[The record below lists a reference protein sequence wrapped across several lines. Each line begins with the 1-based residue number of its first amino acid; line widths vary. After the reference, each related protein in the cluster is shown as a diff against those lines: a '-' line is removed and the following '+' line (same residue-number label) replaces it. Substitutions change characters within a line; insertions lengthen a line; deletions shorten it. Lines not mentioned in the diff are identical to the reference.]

1 MKTQM
6 LRVLLLCLLG
16 FGSFAT
22 QAQQTIDNPIAYF
35 DFFNQE
41 HSALAQKNME
51 YLQYAV
57 HSDDLS
63 VIAEKRLA
71 LLAQVQQSQA
81 KMSQLP
87 NFASD
92 AGLKATMVDVL
103 KTYEELFEVGF
114 QEVEALKLSAQ
125 DGFNQ
130 MEKYLAAQT
139 AAEQKM
145 AGASAQLLA
154 AQQQFAKANNIQLQ
168 MEPGSVT
175 EAQQLNALNEY
186 QRNIFLRSFRVG
198 KLNAQFLLAMEEEAA
213 DQLEQIRLQLLQ
225 AANEEIPAL
234 KKVSDYNGDTA
245 YRDAVVAQLEILQA
259 LASDDYPA
267 VVKVIAKGD
276 QLSQEDVNAY
286 NTAISK
292 VNTAL
297 NPATE
302 KINIALQNLLR
313 NNVPKPALRGVK
325 QI

>member
-1 MKTQM
+1 M

-16 FGSFAT
+16 FGSFT
-22 QAQQTIDNPIAYF
+22 TKAQQTIDNPIVYF

-57 HSDDLS
+57 HSDDLN

-71 LLAQVQQSQA
+71 LLAQVQASQA
-81 KMSQLP
+81 KMDQLP
-87 NFASD
+87 DFAGD
-92 AGLKATMVDVL
+92 AGLKATMVEVL
-103 KTYEELFEVGF
+103 QTYEALFEVGF
-114 QEVEALKLSAQ
+114 QEVEMLKLSAQ
-125 DGFNQ
+125 EGFSQ

-145 AGASAQLLA
+145 AAASAKLLA

-168 MEPGSVT
+168 MEPGSAT
-175 EAQQLNALNEY
+175 EAQQLNSLNEY

-198 KLNAQFLLAMEEEAA
+198 KLNAQFLLAMEQETT
-213 DQLEQIRLQLLQ
+213 DQLEQIRQQLLQ
-225 AANEEIPAL
+225 ASNEEIPAL
-234 KKVSDYNGDTA
+234 KKVAAYNGDTA

-259 LASDDYPA
+259 LAKNDYPSL
-267 VVKVIAKGD
+267 VKVKTKGD
-276 QLSQEDVNAY
+276 QLSQEDVDAY

-292 VNTAL
+292 VNTEL

>member
-1 MKTQM
+1 MF
-6 LRVLLLCLLG
+6 RFVLLCI
-16 FGSFAT
+16 FGIGSLAT
-22 QAQQTIDNPIAYF
+22 QAQQTIDNPIVYF

-57 HSDDLS
+57 HSDDLG

-87 NFASD
+87 DFAGGD
-92 AGLKATMVDVL
+92 AGLKATMTEVL
-103 KTYEELFEVGF
+103 QTYEGLFEVGF
-114 QEVEALKLSAQ
+114 LEVEALKLSAQ

-145 AGASAQLLA
+145 AGASAKLLA
-154 AQQQFAKANNIQLQ
+154 TQQQFAKVNNILLQ

-198 KLNAQFLLAMEEEAA
+198 KLNAQFLLAMEKEGTE
-213 DQLEQIRLQLLQ
+213 DIEQVRQQLLK
-225 AANEEIPAL
+225 ATTEEIPQL
-234 KKVSDYNGDTA
+234 KKVTPYNGDTA
-245 YRDAVVAQLEILQA
+245 YRDAVITQLEILQTMA
-259 LASDDYPA
+259 RDDYPA
-267 VVKVIAKGD
+267 LVKVKAKGD
-276 QLSQEDVNAY
+276 QLTAEDVTAY

-292 VNTAL
+292 VNTQL

-302 KINIALQNLLR
+302 KINVALQNLLR